1 MAVHESED
9 NPRDR
14 VISLLK
20 ELFQFDLADL
30 DFGIYRIM
38 NFKRKEIE
46 RFIEKD
52 LVGKV
57 EEELSSL
64 ARQSMDRQR
73 KELEDLAVEA
83 NRTLGEG
90 TIDKDGEVR
99 GFEGAAIVREYIEK
113 RKGLSKTEGDRAD
126 AVTL

>member
-1 MAVHESED
+1 MAAQEAED

-57 EEELSSL
+57 EEELSAL
-64 ARQSMDRQR
+64 VRQSMERQQL
-73 KELEDLAVEA
+73 ELANLAAEA

-90 TIDKDGEVR
+90 TIDKDGEVH
-99 GFEGAAIVREYIEK
+99 GFEEAAIVREYIEK
-113 RKGLSKTEGDRAD
+113 RRGLSKKEGDRED
-126 AVTL
+126 AVAI